1 MCVVGLRIS
10 TILLS
15 VGEIMTPNTENKSKL
30 VNFNV
35 LGLLPL
41 AKKIFTKPTKSFR
54 IGKFSEKP
62 QASISFRIYSDS
74 TLSAVVWEKTVSL
87 QEATQWQTAKDSLE
101 IPENGYLVSVLKNEN
116 NKETLLD
123 EFELRTY
130 GTQKARIIQEN
141 HYEPFGMT
149 LQGLDYVAED
159 TRKNSYLYQGKE
171 KESDLGLEMY
181 DFHARNYDPQVCRTN
196 QLDPHA
202 DTYQGLS
209 PYSWC
214 ANNPISVTDPT
225 GKDLVFQTYKDA
237 KKDDPELTRK
247 EYRQMKRQAKDALN
261 TLTKNSATAKAMV
274 TDLQNS
280 ENTHTIKATK
290 KVESSSVTDDNGNTT
305 ITLNLNKQ
313 AQNVDSKDMKLHN
326 MIVLGHEIG
335 HSWREVQGLDP
346 KEHNYNMKLTH
357 EKNMQLVEDKY

>member
-1 MCVVGLRIS
+1 MTFAGEEPLLGTLKLTAEVDSAKKEEKDFTNLTYTRTSEEAYKGSNSVILAREKGMISSQAMKVQKGGSFTYQLAYKAYEIS
-10 TILLS
+10 TLSMVEDLDNGKKSSLLATIPLFS
-15 VGEIMTPNTENKSKL
+15 VGEIMTPNTENKAKL
-30 VNFNV
+30 LNFNV

-159 TRKNSYLYQGKE
+159 TRGNKFLYNGGVERQE
-171 KESDLGLEMY
+171 ELGLY
-181 DFHARNYDPQVCRTN
+181 WDDSHARGYNMQNGRFEQIDP
-196 QLDPHA
+196 
-202 DTYQGLS
+202 LS
-209 PYSWC
+209 EKYTGVSGYNFSF
-214 ANNPISVTDPT
+214 NNPVNLNDPSGLEPENFCLWLCPT
-225 GKDLVFQTYKDA
+225 FRFA
-237 KKDDPELTRK
+237 KV
-247 EYRQMKRQAKDALN
+247 N
-261 TLTKNSATAKAMV
+261 NCC
-274 TDLQNS
+274 
-280 ENTHTIKATK
+280 ENTIFATIKYTQSRQPT
-290 KVESSSVTDDNGNTT
+290 VRTSF
-305 ITLNLNKQ
+305 L
-313 AQNVDSKDMKLHN
+313 
-326 MIVLGHEIG
+326 
-335 HSWREVQGLDP
+335 
-346 KEHNYNMKLTH
+346 
-357 EKNMQLVEDKY
+357 